1 MDYPPCVIF
10 AFNRPDKLTRV
21 LRALKEQD
29 VERLI
34 LFVDGPR
41 NDTDFKQVEQCRTIA
56 SEVDWVE
63 KELQFWEEN
72 HGLSGLAD
80 NISIVMKRFPS
91 AVFIEDDCLPMPG
104 FYAFMRRA
112 LELYLVEE
120 RVFSIGGYQPIRPV
134 YFRGYPFSVIS
145 CARFTC
151 WGWATWQDRWELIK
165 PILSSSEK
173 FFNGQKFQSGIA
185 GADLPLYARA
195 IADGKGV
202 NSWAVRVA
210 LACLELKKVHLLPV
224 SGLVR
229 NIGLD
234 RSGIHGGWKNTV
246 SNIRL
251 HNRNVV
257 EDLPNPIWLD
267 NVDLN
272 CDYADELKD
281 FVKKTRGISVSHLL
295 DKGKIILRRYIWQR
309 HENLFNLYLL
319 NDNPTKLTRKALL
332 SYITH
337 PFYIPQNDSRFMRHI
352 NIWHAQEIV
361 RVLNRLGYEV
371 DVIDYRDEIFFV
383 EQPYD
388 LFIGHGGVNFEVIV
402 RQLPAH
408 TKKIYFSTG
417 SYWKFHNDQEISR
430 LEDLHQRRGIRLP
443 SDRYINYSE
452 DEALHHANGVIGIG
466 NDVTRSTYADF
477 SPVIMINGTSLYD
490 DHFEW
495 CPKNYDIG
503 RQHYL
508 YFASGGNLHKGLDLL
523 LEAFSKLEQ
532 HLWICSSIDRAFAS
546 VFSKELVNFDNIHT
560 KKWTQPRSRQF
571 YEVMQRCN
579 YCILPSCSEG
589 QSQSVVE
596 CMNQGLIP
604 IVSKATGLDIG
615 DFGVLIEPCTV
626 LEIRKLVKLLSSF
639 SPAQCQ
645 EMSLKARTNTQT
657 YFSEKRFEKKF
668 QRAIET
674 IVAGESG

>member
-1 MDYPPCVIF
+1 M
-10 AFNRPDKLTRV
+10 
-21 LRALKEQD
+21 
-29 VERLI
+29 
-34 LFVDGPR
+34 
-41 NDTDFKQVEQCRTIA
+41 
-56 SEVDWVE
+56 
-63 KELQFWEEN
+63 
-72 HGLSGLAD
+72 
-80 NISIVMKRFPS
+80 VMKRFPS

-104 FYAFMRRA
+104 FYAFMHKA
-112 LELYLVEE
+112 LELYEGE
-120 RVFSIGGYQPIRPV
+120 KRVFSIGGYQPIRPG
-134 YFRGYPFSVIS
+134 YFRGYPYSVIS

-151 WGWATWQDRWELIK
+151 WGWATWQDRWELIR
-165 PILSSSEK
+165 PILASPEK
-173 FFNGQKFQSGIA
+173 FFNGLNFQSGIA
-185 GADLPLYARA
+185 GADLPTYARA
-195 IADGKGV
+195 IADGEVV
-202 NSWAVRVA
+202 NSWDVRVA
-210 LACLELKKVHLLPV
+210 LACLGLKKVHLLPV
-224 SGLVR
+224 GGLVR

-246 SNIRL
+246 SNMRL

-257 EDLPNPIWLD
+257 EDLPNPIWMD
-267 NVDLN
+267 DVDLN
-272 CDYADELKD
+272 CDYAYELKE
-281 FVKKTRGISVSHLL
+281 FVNKTRGISVSHLL
-295 DKGKIILRRYIWQR
+295 DRGKVILRRYVWQR
-309 HENLFNLYLL
+309 RENLFNLYLL
-319 NDNPTKLTRKALL
+319 NDNPAKLTRKALL

-337 PFYIPQNDSRFMRHI
+337 PFYISPNDSKFIRHI
-352 NIWHAQEIV
+352 NIWHAHEIV
-361 RVLNRLGYEV
+361 RVLNRLGYAV
-371 DVIDYRDEIFFV
+371 DVIDYRDDSFV
-383 EQPYD
+383 VKQPYD

-402 RQLPAH
+402 RQLPAL

-417 SYWKFHNDQEISR
+417 SYWKFHNEQEISR

-443 SDRYINYSE
+443 SDRYINHSE
-452 DEALHHANGVIGIG
+452 EEALLHADGVIGIG

-495 CPKNYDIG
+495 CPKNFDIG

-508 YFASGGNLHKGLDLL
+508 YFAGGGNLHKGLDLL
-523 LEAFSKLEQ
+523 LEAFTELEQ

-546 VFSKELVNFDNIHT
+546 VYSEELDNCDNIHT
-560 KKWTQPRSRQF
+560 KKWTKPRSRQF
-571 YEVMQRCN
+571 YQVMQRCN

-604 IVSKATGLDIG
+604 IVSKAAGVQIG

-645 EMSLKARTNTQT
+645 EISLRARANAQA
-657 YFSEKRFEKKF
+657 YFSEKRFGRNF

-674 IVAGESG
+674 ILAS